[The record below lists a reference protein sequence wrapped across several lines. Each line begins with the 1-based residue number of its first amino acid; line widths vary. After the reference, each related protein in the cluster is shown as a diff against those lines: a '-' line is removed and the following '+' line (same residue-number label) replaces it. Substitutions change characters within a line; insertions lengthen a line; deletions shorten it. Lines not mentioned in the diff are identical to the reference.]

1 MVGGRSKLGDYV
13 FDFLFFFGGLLDS
26 FFPAVFSRGDCFGLV
41 LGWLVSGAGD
51 RFRYS
56 FVDRK

>member
-1 MVGGRSKLGDYV
+1 MFSM
-13 FDFLFFFGGLLDS
+13 FCFFGGLLD